1 MNRVKEINKYGQSIW
16 LDYIRRQ
23 MLENGELK
31 KLIKEDGIRGVT
43 SNPSIFEKAIA
54 GNEDYDGSLASFLVS
69 EPDLGVEELFERLA
83 VADIR
88 QAADI
93 LRPVYDRTEGG
104 DGYVSMEVS
113 PHLAHDRERTLV
125 RVRHLWRLID
135 RPNLMIKVPA
145 TREGVSAFEEL
156 TAEGININV
165 TLMFSLAH
173 YDAVADA
180 YIAGL
185 ECCPDPTPVASVAS
199 FFISR
204 IDTAVDRKL
213 DGIGTPEAFALRGKI
228 AISNARLAYR
238 RFREIF
244 YGAPFV
250 ELRNRGARVQRLL
263 WGSTGTKN
271 PAYPDTY
278 YVRELIGTDTVNT
291 VPRATLAAFRDHGEA
306 AATLD
311 QGLKGA
317 IDVQHRLAAL
327 GIALYPIT
335 EKLQDEGVQAFAD
348 SYDRLLTSLDEKCR
362 RLKQGNHSVSR

>member
-1 MNRVKEINKYGQSIW
+1 MNRVKAVNKYGQSIW
-16 LDYIRRQ
+16 LDYIHRR
-23 MLENGELK
+23 MLENGELERLMK
-31 KLIKEDGIRGVT
+31 TDGIRGVT
-43 SNPSIFEKAIA
+43 SNPSIFEKAMGEGDA
-54 GNEDYDGSLASFLVS
+54 YDGMLTALVTR
-69 EPDLGVEELFERLA
+69 EPHLDMAEVFERLA

-88 QAADI
+88 HAADL
-93 LRPVYDRTEGG
+93 LRPVYDRTEGS

-113 PHLAHDRERTLV
+113 PHLAHDRDGTVE
-125 RVRHLWRLID
+125 RVRHLWHLID

-145 TREGVSAFEEL
+145 TREGVSAFETL

-185 ECCPDPTPVASVAS
+185 ERCPDPTRVASVAS
-199 FFISR
+199 FFVSR
-204 IDTAVDRKL
+204 VDTAVDGEL
-213 DGIGTPEAFALRGKI
+213 DAVGTPEALALRGKI
-228 AISNARLAYR
+228 AISNAKLAYR

-250 ELRNRGARVQRLL
+250 ELRHRGARVQRLL

-278 YVRELIGTDTVNT
+278 YVSELIGPDTVNT
-291 VPRATLAAFRDHGEA
+291 VPPATLAAFRDHGEA

-311 QGLKGA
+311 QGLRGA
-317 IDVQHRLAAL
+317 IDVQHRLAGL
-327 GIALYPIT
+327 GIRLYPIT
-335 EKLQDEGVQAFAD
+335 ERLQDEGVKAFAD
-348 SYDRLLTSLDEKCR
+348 SYDKLLVTLNEKFR
-362 RLKQGNHSVSR
+362 RLVKRNQSVMG

>member
-1 MNRVKEINKYGQSIW
+1 MNRLKAVNNYGQSIW

-31 KLIKEDGIRGVT
+31 RFIEEDGIRGVT
-43 SNPSIFEKAIA
+43 SNPSIFEKAI
-54 GNEDYDGSLASFLVS
+54 GGSDDYDASIASLLDG
-69 EPDLGVEELFERLA
+69 EPHLDAKEIFERLA

-93 LRPVYDRTEGG
+93 LRTVYERTEGS

-113 PHLAHDRERTLV
+113 PHLAHDRDGTLL
-125 RVRHLWRLID
+125 RVRQLWRRID

-145 TREGVSAFEEL
+145 TQEGISAFEEA

-173 YDAVADA
+173 YDAVSDA

-185 ECCPDPTPVASVAS
+185 ERCPDPTRVASVAS

-204 IDTAVDRKL
+204 IDTAVDGKL
-213 DGIGTPEAFALRGKI
+213 DAIGTPEALALRGKI
-228 AISNARLAYR
+228 AISNAKLAYR

-250 ELRNRGARVQRLL
+250 ELRNCGARVQRLL

-271 PAYPDTY
+271 PDYPDTY
-278 YVRELIGTDTVNT
+278 YVRELIGPDTVNT
-291 VPRATLAAFRDHGEA
+291 VPPATLAAFRDHGDA

-311 QGLKGA
+311 QGLDAA
-317 IDVQHRLAAL
+317 IDVQHRLATL
-327 GIALYPIT
+327 GIGLYPIT
-335 EKLQDEGVQAFAD
+335 EELQDEGVQAFAA
-348 SYDRLLTSLDEKCR
+348 SYDKLLAVLDDKCR
-362 RLKQGNHSVSR
+362 RLTSGNRSAVR

>member
-1 MNRVKEINKYGQSIW
+1 MNRLKEINKYGQSIW

-31 KLIKEDGIRGVT
+31 RWIEEDGIRGVT
-43 SNPSIFEKAIA
+43 SNPSIFEKAIQ
-54 GNEDYDGSLASFLVS
+54 GNDDYDGILASLLAG
-69 EPDLGVEELFERLA
+69 EPHLGVEEIFERLA
-83 VADIR
+83 VSDIR

-93 LRPVYDRTEGG
+93 LRPVYDRTEGS

-113 PHLAHDRERTLV
+113 PHLAHDREKTIA
-125 RVRHLWRLID
+125 RVRHLWGSID

-156 TAEGININV
+156 TAAGININV

-185 ECCPDPTPVASVAS
+185 ERCPDPTRVASVAS
-199 FFISR
+199 FFVSR
-204 IDTAVDRKL
+204 VDTAVDREL
-213 DGIGTPEAFALRGKI
+213 EAIGTPEALALRGKA
-228 AISNARLAYR
+228 AISNAKLAYR

-250 ELRNRGARVQRLL
+250 ELRNRGAHVQRVL

-278 YVRELIGTDTVNT
+278 YVRELIGPDTVNT
-291 VPRATLAAFRDHGEA
+291 VPPATLAAFRDHGKA
-306 AATLD
+306 APTLD
-311 QGLKGA
+311 QGLEEA

-327 GIALYPIT
+327 GIVLYPIT
-335 EKLQDEGVQAFAD
+335 ETLQDEGVQAFAD
-348 SYDRLLTSLDEKCR
+348 SYDKLLATLDEKCR
-362 RLKQGNHSVSR
+362 RLMQGNHSVNR